1 MQTTQLCFVGKEA
14 ATKGVSRGVDPD
26 ELKERRRYKKKKRR
40 VDASMEGASGPDVVL
55 NVASKRREVCS
66 MKDQLS
72 EEMLTEEG
80 SRAKDDFFNLLF
92 TSEQAIWKTLLKERI
107 SYGLRQSER
116 SRLIEW
122 ERHTALL
129 LTCLWSTR
137 RCDESP
143 SALFDTPQTSQE
155 ERATCIFTPM

>member
-26 ELKERRRYKKKKRR
+26 ELKERRRYKKKKRKKKRR

-92 TSEQAIWKTLLKERI
+92 TSEQAI
-107 SYGLRQSER
+107 YGKLY
-116 SRLIEW
+116 
-122 ERHTALL
+122 
-129 LTCLWSTR
+129 
-137 RCDESP
+137 
-143 SALFDTPQTSQE
+143 
-155 ERATCIFTPM
+155 

>member
-26 ELKERRRYKKKKRR
+26 ELKERRRYKKKKRKKKKKKRR
-40 VDASMEGASGPDVVL
+40 VDASMEGASEPDVVL

-72 EEMLTEEG
+72 KEMLTEEG

-92 TSEQAIWKTLLKERI
+92 TSEQAI
-107 SYGLRQSER
+107 YGKLY
-116 SRLIEW
+116 
-122 ERHTALL
+122 
-129 LTCLWSTR
+129 
-137 RCDESP
+137 
-143 SALFDTPQTSQE
+143 
-155 ERATCIFTPM
+155 